1 MKSEVF
7 KQLVDATNENDG
19 FALTLLG
26 VLLVNGRQEVEDG
39 VNRIFFAADVKNVM
53 WAKNIMRYLQA
64 FNPWELPI
72 HHHALVDS
80 DACEQLEIYSEEG
93 NMWAMTILG
102 DLYYQ
107 GKVTVQNRTEAAT
120 LLNKAANKGCLVAK
134 ELIEEYGIPRQYSFA
149 SDIISKFKDKD
160 TSRFWLK

>member
-1 MKSEVF
+1 MTSQSYYQIEN
-7 KQLVDATNENDG
+7 AANENDG

-26 VLLVNGRQEVEDG
+26 VLLINGRQEVENG
-39 VNRIFFAADVKNVM
+39 VKKILFAADAKNVM
-53 WAKNIMRYLQA
+53 WAKNIKRYMQA

-80 DACEQLEIYSEEG
+80 DTREQLEIYSEEG

-102 DLYYQ
+102 DLYYH
-107 GKVTVQNRTEAAT
+107 GKVTVQNRNEASI
-120 LLNKAANKGCLVAK
+120 LLNKAANKGCLFAN
-134 ELIEEYGIPRQYSFA
+134 ELIEEYGIQRQYSFA
-149 SDIISKFKDKD
+149 LDILCKFKDKE

>member
-1 MKSEVF
+1 MTQSSLNQVVK
-7 KQLVDATNENDG
+7 AANENDG

-26 VLLVNGRQEVEDG
+26 VFLVNGQQDVEDG
-39 VNRIFFAADVKNVM
+39 VNRIFFAADAKNVM
-53 WAKNIMRYLQA
+53 WAKNIKRYLQA
-64 FNPWELPI
+64 FNSWELPI

-80 DACEQLEIYSEEG
+80 DTREQLEIYSEAG

-107 GKVTVQNRTEAAT
+107 GKVTVQNRSEAAI
-120 LLNKAANKGCLVAK
+120 LLNKAANKGCLFAK
-134 ELIEEYGIPRQYSFA
+134 ELLEEYGIPRQYSFV

>member
-1 MKSEVF
+1 MVPDSLNQVIKAA
-7 KQLVDATNENDG
+7 DENDG

-39 VNRIFFAADVKNVM
+39 VNRIFFAADAKNVM
-53 WAKNIMRYLQA
+53 WAKNIKRYLQA

-72 HHHALVDS
+72 HHHALVDP
-80 DACEQLEIYSEEG
+80 DTCEQLEIYSEEG

-102 DLYYQ
+102 DLCYQ
-107 GKVTVQNRTEAAT
+107 GKVTVQNRTEAAI
-120 LLNKAANKGCLVAK
+120 LLNKAANKGCLFAK
-134 ELIEEYGIPRQYSFA
+134 ELIEEYGIQRQYSFA

>member
-1 MKSEVF
+1 MSEQSLS
-7 KQLVDATNENDG
+7 QLVKAAKSNDG

-26 VLLVNGRQEVEDG
+26 VFLINGGQEISNGIEQVLH
-39 VNRIFFAADVKNVM
+39 AADTKNVM
-53 WAKNIMRYLQA
+53 WAKNIKRYLQA

-72 HHHALVDS
+72 HHHALVDP
-80 DACEQLEIYSEEG
+80 DTCEQLEIYSEEG

-107 GKVTVQNRTEAAT
+107 GKVTVQNRTEAAI
-120 LLNKAANKGCLVAK
+120 LLNKAANKGCLFAK
-134 ELIEEYGIPRQYSFA
+134 ELIEEYGIQRQYSFA